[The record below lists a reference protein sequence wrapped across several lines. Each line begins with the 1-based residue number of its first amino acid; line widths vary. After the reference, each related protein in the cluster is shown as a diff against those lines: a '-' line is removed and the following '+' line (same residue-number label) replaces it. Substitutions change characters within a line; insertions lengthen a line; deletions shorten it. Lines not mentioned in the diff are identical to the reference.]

1 MAPRIEPIGDGWFQ
15 VCGADGRPG
24 VMVGSRAE
32 AKKELEA
39 IIDRLT
45 AELAAQGQTNPA
57 ALTRCE
63 CGTVV
68 EAGCSVCPECGARV
82 ARKKRVPA

>member
-1 MAPRIEPIGDGWFQ
+1 MAPRIAPLGDGWFQ
-15 VCGADGRPG
+15 VYGADGRPG

-32 AKKELEA
+32 ARKELEA

-45 AELAAQGQTNPA
+45 SELAAKGQTNPA

-68 EAGCSVCPECGARV
+68 EAGRSVCPECGAKMER
-82 ARKKRVPA
+82 KRVPA